1 MSASATG
8 DSGSVGATAA
18 SGSSLMSKSAL
29 VGVGLY
35 YCGAKL
41 AAKPFSSPHSVFP
54 HHLAAISSA
63 IVRADALC
71 IRNNAAS
78 LASQLS
84 HGII

>member
-41 AAKPFSSPHSVFP
+41 AANPLRERERV
-54 HHLAAISSA
+54 
-63 IVRADALC
+63 
-71 IRNNAAS
+71 
-78 LASQLS
+78 
-84 HGII
+84 GGGEG